1 MKTNQIKAYLRALE
15 NDLWMRGLADPETLA
30 EIESHLLEAVERGQ
44 ARGLSLEEAERQALA
59 RFGPA
64 EVVGTAFEKERKAP
78 MQKILLA
85 LGLLAGLLLAYVDSL
100 PKWDDTGILVGA
112 LLLTSGLLAL
122 LGYRRPWLLALAVG
136 LWIPLHDAFVQ
147 HDVRIFVVLLIPFV
161 GAYAGWAVHLALR
174 KALHPA

>member
-1 MKTNQIKAYLRALE
+1 MKTDRIKTYLRTLE
-15 NDLWMRGLADPETLA
+15 RNLWMRGLADAETLA

-44 ARGLSLEEAERQALA
+44 ARGLSLEEAERQALE

-64 EVVGTAFEKERKAP
+64 NVVGIAFEKERKAP
-78 MQKILLA
+78 MQKVLLA

-100 PKWDDTGILVGA
+100 PKWDDTGILVGM

-136 LWIPLHDAFVQ
+136 LWIPLHDVFVL
-147 HDVRIFVVLLIPFV
+147 HDARIFLVLLIPFV

-174 KALHPA
+174 KTLHPA